1 MKPEV
6 IIIGAGLSGLTAAY
20 RLRQKGK
27 KVLVLEAAQR
37 IGGRLHSAPSLNGE
51 GYFELGATWFG
62 DKHVHL
68 NQLLEE
74 VGVSR
79 FEQYEEGKGCYE
91 VMSFL
96 PVQHFDIPQEK
107 EPYYRIQ
114 GSSEALIHR
123 LAEIVGHD
131 RILTG
136 RRVTLIEEKKDRISV
151 RTAEGE
157 QFEAPFVITTLPPK
171 LLEHTIDF
179 SPALPAELRQLLR
192 RTHTWMS
199 QSIKF
204 YVEYEGPFWRERGF
218 AGFAMSRNG
227 LIQELHDHTSFDEKA
242 FALMGFLSQ
251 KAHLLTAVQREQS
264 VKKQLQRLFGDW
276 AGDYLQYVEKV
287 WPQEPLTSTP
297 EVEFINVNPGYGHP
311 MMQEPLM
318 SGRLL
323 LSGTETSPV
332 FGGYM
337 DGAVYAGMRAAG
349 YIYETSSLAS

>member
-27 KVLVLEAAQR
+27 EVLILEAAQR

-62 DKHVHL
+62 DKHIHL

-74 VGVSR
+74 VGVPR

-91 VMSFL
+91 VMYFL

-114 GSSEALIHR
+114 GSSEALSHR
-123 LAEIVGHD
+123 LADLFGRD
-131 RILTG
+131 RIQTG
-136 RRVTLIEEKKDRISV
+136 RRVTRIEEKKDGISV
-151 RTAEGE
+151 QTLGGE

-179 SPALPAELRQLLR
+179 SPALPSELRQLLC

-204 YVEYEGPFWRERGF
+204 YVEYERPVWRERGF
-218 AGFAMSRNG
+218 AGFAMSQNG

-242 FALMGFLSQ
+242 FSLMGFLSQ
-251 KAHLLTAVQREQS
+251 KAHLLTPAQREQS
-264 VKKQLQRLFGDW
+264 VKEQLQRLFGDW

-287 WPQEPLTSTP
+287 WPQESLTSTP

-311 MMQEPLM
+311 LMQEPLM
-318 SGRLL
+318 NGRLL

-337 DGAVYAGMRAAG
+337 DGAVYAGMRAAA
-349 YIYETSSLAS
+349 YVYETSQVC